1 MTEFSKVFEKYIEEK
16 KIQIPALGKYCGM
29 DYKEIFRIL
38 KGKGEL
44 PDEDILQKIMSYM
57 QLTPSEKRNILK
69 VYEITR
75 IGKEKYYMHRQVQTL
90 LEEFPE
96 YFYADRKSDILKIS
110 TEPPNENNRNCIPL
124 FNQTEINQYL
134 HYICIREARKQKNS
148 RICLIMQP
156 DHKFAMELL
165 QSLKTI
171 NEDLVIEHVISIDKT
186 EKISENVEFYNL
198 RYLKNLLPLYI
209 NAMNYN
215 VYCMEGNL
223 QSYGEELPGF
233 SNIFLTE
240 DYVLVCTAD
249 FGRGILYNSPET
261 KEYFRKRYNSFRDQS
276 RELFHVVANVQNQME
291 SLGDMGWDKR
301 LSYAIQ
307 PEPCLLSLMPPELTE
322 AVVYQKLPERAFL
335 LPRFQAFI
343 ENAHTRIQKGLSY
356 FYCTKEGLDHFAKEG
371 RLPEA
376 PEEVYRPFLPEERI
390 LLMNKALPLCRKGY
404 FRFLKC
410 PLDHLTAN
418 LHLCVNEKEGYLL
431 FQNIH
436 GENIYLIIHDKKLLW
451 TFWDF
456 LSSLDD
462 KILYTG
468 EETAAYFEKVIAEL
482 QDKMKNDMCCCD

>member
-1 MTEFSKVFEKYIEEK
+1 
-16 KIQIPALGKYCGM
+16 M
-29 DYKEIFRIL
+29 DVTWLAFL
-38 KGKGEL
+38 
-44 PDEDILQKIMSYM
+44 
-57 QLTPSEKRNILK
+57 
-69 VYEITR
+69 
-75 IGKEKYYMHRQVQTL
+75 
-90 LEEFPE
+90 
-96 YFYADRKSDILKIS
+96 
-110 TEPPNENNRNCIPL
+110 
-124 FNQTEINQYL
+124 
-134 HYICIREARKQKNS
+134 
-148 RICLIMQP
+148 
-156 DHKFAMELL
+156 
-165 QSLKTI
+165 
-171 NEDLVIEHVISIDKT
+171 EDLVYNEHKLQKQRGT
-186 EKISENVEFYNL
+186 EVK
-198 RYLKNLLPLYI
+198 
-209 NAMNYN
+209 
-215 VYCMEGNL
+215 
-223 QSYGEELPGF
+223 YGEELPGF

-335 LPRFQAFI
+335 LPRVQAFI

-356 FYCTKEGLDHFAKEG
+356 FYCTKEGLDHFTKEG

-482 QDKMKNDMCCCD
+482 QDKIKNDMCCCD

>member
-16 KIQIPALGKYCGM
+16 KIQLPALGKYCGM

-186 EKISENVEFYNL
+186 EKMSENVEFYNL

-291 SLGDMGWDKR
+291 SLGDMGQKTQLCNPAGTLSAQPYATGAYRGSSIPKTSRKSISASAFSGIYRKCTYQNPERTQLFLLYKRRAGSFCKRGKTAGSTRRSLQTFFTGRKNSPYEQSPAAVQKR
-301 LSYAIQ
+301 LFPIFEMSA
-307 PEPCLLSLMPPELTE
+307 
-322 AVVYQKLPERAFL
+322 
-335 LPRFQAFI
+335 
-343 ENAHTRIQKGLSY
+343 G
-356 FYCTKEGLDHFAKEG
+356 
-371 RLPEA
+371 
-376 PEEVYRPFLPEERI
+376 
-390 LLMNKALPLCRKGY
+390 
-404 FRFLKC
+404 
-410 PLDHLTAN
+410 
-418 LHLCVNEKEGYLL
+418 
-431 FQNIH
+431 
-436 GENIYLIIHDKKLLW
+436 
-451 TFWDF
+451 
-456 LSSLDD
+456 SSDCQSSSVC
-462 KILYTG
+462 
-468 EETAAYFEKVIAEL
+468 E
-482 QDKMKNDMCCCD
+482 

>member
-16 KIQIPALGKYCGM
+16 KIQLPALGKYCGM

-69 VYEITR
+69 VYEITQ
-75 IGKEKYYMHRQVQTL
+75 IGKEKYYMRRQVQTF

-96 YFYADRKSDILKIS
+96 YFHADRKSDILKIF
-110 TEPPNENNRNCIPL
+110 TEPSDENNRNCIPL

-186 EKISENVEFYNL
+186 EKMSENMEFYNL

-249 FGRGILYNSPET
+249 FGRGILYSSPET
-261 KEYFRKRYNSFRDQS
+261 KEYFCKRYNSFRNQS
-276 RELFHVVANVQNQME
+276 RELFHVVVNVQNQME
-291 SLGDMGWDKR
+291 SLGDMG
-301 LSYAIQ
+301 
-307 PEPCLLSLMPPELTE
+307 
-322 AVVYQKLPERAFL
+322 
-335 LPRFQAFI
+335 
-343 ENAHTRIQKGLSY
+343 
-356 FYCTKEGLDHFAKEG
+356 
-371 RLPEA
+371 
-376 PEEVYRPFLPEERI
+376 
-390 LLMNKALPLCRKGY
+390 
-404 FRFLKC
+404 
-410 PLDHLTAN
+410 
-418 LHLCVNEKEGYLL
+418 
-431 FQNIH
+431 
-436 GENIYLIIHDKKLLW
+436 
-451 TFWDF
+451 
-456 LSSLDD
+456 
-462 KILYTG
+462 
-468 EETAAYFEKVIAEL
+468 
-482 QDKMKNDMCCCD
+482 

>member
-1 MTEFSKVFEKYIEEK
+1 M
-16 KIQIPALGKYCGM
+16 
-29 DYKEIFRIL
+29 R
-38 KGKGEL
+38 
-44 PDEDILQKIMSYM
+44 
-57 QLTPSEKRNILK
+57 
-69 VYEITR
+69 
-75 IGKEKYYMHRQVQTL
+75 RQVQTL
-90 LEEFPE
+90 LEEFPDYLSVQTE
-96 YFYADRKSDILKIS
+96 NLDILKIS
-110 TEPPNENNRNCIPL
+110 TEPSNENNRNCIPL

-186 EKISENVEFYNL
+186 EKMSENVEFYNL

-291 SLGDMGWDKR
+291 SLGGMGWDKR

-307 PEPCLLSLMPPELTE
+307 PEPCLLSLMPPGAYRGSSIPKTSRKSIS
-322 AVVYQKLPERAFL
+322 ASAFSGIYRKCTYQNPERTQLFL
-335 LPRFQAFI
+335 LYKRRAGSFCKRGKTAGS
-343 ENAHTRIQKGLSY
+343 T
-356 FYCTKEGLDHFAKEG
+356 
-371 RLPEA
+371 
-376 PEEVYRPFLPEERI
+376 EEVYRPFLPEERI

-482 QDKMKNDMCCCD
+482 QDKIKNDMCYCD